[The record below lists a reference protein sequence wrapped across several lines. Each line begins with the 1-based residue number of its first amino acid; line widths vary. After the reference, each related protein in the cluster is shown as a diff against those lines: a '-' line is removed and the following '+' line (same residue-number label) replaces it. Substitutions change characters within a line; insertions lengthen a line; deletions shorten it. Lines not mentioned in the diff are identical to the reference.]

1 MKKILVLIL
10 TIGCNYLAF
19 CQMIDGKLDKKI
31 IVQFLKENGEIVDE
45 INKNDYYY
53 DYLYS
58 RKMLHIH
65 NKKYTYYVIGLSSD
79 HNRKYIVL
87 LKEKELIFFPTKNFD
102 NEIKKIFY
110 YLKNKQINIKTDKLI
125 IFIEELKDVYDYNN
139 NKSLK

>member
-53 DYLYS
+53 EYIYS
-58 RKMLHIH
+58 RKMLDIP
-65 NKKYTYYVIGLSSD
+65 NKRYTYYVIGLSSD
-79 HNRKYIVL
+79 HNRKYIIL

-110 YLKNKQINIKTDKLI
+110 YLKNKQININTDKLI

-139 NKSLK
+139 NKALK

>member
-53 DYLYS
+53 EYIYS
-58 RKMLHIH
+58 RKMLYIP
-65 NKKYTYYVIGLSSD
+65 NKRYTYYVIGLSSD
-79 HNRKYIVL
+79 HNRKYIIL

-110 YLKNKQINIKTDKLI
+110 YLKNKQININTDKLI

-139 NKSLK
+139 NKALK